1 MAAGESMQRTL
12 SSETTRTLKIGGLNI
27 RYGYMSQRGYYPDE
41 ENKPNQDSF
50 SINTSFAKQ
59 SADAL
64 FAVYDGHG
72 RDGDKCAQFS
82 SDHLPNL
89 LARHIKKLKKSMAG
103 QGQLPEDVEL
113 NKEKTQA
120 AINLAHKQ
128 CNRAMHASRD
138 FEDALSG
145 TTAISTYFQGRR
157 NRVTISN
164 VGDSRAVLGQ
174 KIRRADG
181 GVGVGGEES
190 YRALPLSRDQ
200 TPYRSGERKRI
211 RACGARILSLDQIEG
226 VEPVN
231 EMDDDTYTD
240 FELGE
245 EIDEGG
251 DPPRVWH
258 PTLDYPGTAFTRSLG
273 DQLAEELGVIAD
285 PEMVTRELVSGDEI
299 IVLASD
305 GVFEFLTNQS
315 VIDICA
321 KFRQDPLEACRAVI
335 AQSYELWLQYE
346 LRTDDITMICIFIDG
361 IDDKSASMYKST
373 KNGLVSMQENDAP
386 DELMNEGVRAKLAN
400 TGKMSKRFGEIKAL
414 LEESLMDI
422 PSPEEGFDFDE
433 LYTEKAE
440 EDKECIRIAS
450 RASVM
455 LQSMSDAQMEKMYGV
470 MQPLLVNEGDWVI
483 RQGAEG
489 DRFYIVEDGTFE
501 VRIASHPG
509 EEDGGRVVHT
519 YHGSKAN
526 HRHPSF
532 GELALLYSAPRAA
545 TVIAKTDGKLWALHR
560 NALKAIL
567 LGQDGK
573 NEVVKVLRS
582 IRELEEFRDEE
593 IEDFA
598 SSMEEVSFKKGSKI
612 TNSGE
617 EGKTLYIVSK
627 GTCVIN
633 LEAGGEKLS
642 STLQNM
648 DYFGQEMMA
657 SGRYLATVEAL
668 SDATCWKLE
677 KKTILFSMKK
687 LQAVREG
694 RSTIQ

>member
-1 MAAGESMQRTL
+1 M
-12 SSETTRTLKIGGLNI
+12 
-27 RYGYMSQRGYYPDE
+27 
-41 ENKPNQDSF
+41 
-50 SINTSFAKQ
+50 
-59 SADAL
+59 
-64 FAVYDGHG
+64 YDGHG

-89 LARHIKKLKKSMAG
+89 LARHIKKVKKSIAE
-103 QGQLPEDVEL
+103 QGEPPEDVEL

-128 CNRAMHASRD
+128 CNRAMHASRE

-174 KIRRADG
+174 RITRENG
-181 GVGVGGEES
+181 GVGGEDS

-231 EMDDDTYTD
+231 DMDDDTYTD

-285 PEMVTRELVSGDEI
+285 PEMVTRELVEGDEI

-361 IDDKSASMYKST
+361 IDDNSANMFKST
-373 KNGLVSMQENDAP
+373 KNGLALPENDKP
-386 DELMNEGVRAKLAN
+386 DELKDDGSRATLAN
-400 TGKMSKRFGEIKAL
+400 SFSGKMSKRFVEIKSL

-422 PSPEEGFDFDE
+422 PSPEEGFDLDK
-433 LYTEKAE
+433 YRTEKAE

-455 LQSMSDAQMEKMYGV
+455 LQSMSETQLEQMFGV
-470 MQPLLVNEGDWVI
+470 MQPLLVQKGDWVI

-489 DRFYIVEDGTFE
+489 DRFYIVGTSFE
-501 VRIASHPG
+501 KPLCYLHFLRSLSHLIYFFTYL
-509 EEDGGRVVHT
+509 HN
-519 YHGSKAN
+519 YHG
-526 HRHPSF
+526 RGWRF
-532 GELALLYSAPRAA
+532 
-545 TVIAKTDGKLWALHR
+545 
-560 NALKAIL
+560 
-567 LGQDGK
+567 
-573 NEVVKVLRS
+573 
-582 IRELEEFRDEE
+582 
-593 IEDFA
+593 
-598 SSMEEVSFKKGSKI
+598 
-612 TNSGE
+612 
-617 EGKTLYIVSK
+617 
-627 GTCVIN
+627 
-633 LEAGGEKLS
+633 
-642 STLQNM
+642 
-648 DYFGQEMMA
+648 
-657 SGRYLATVEAL
+657 
-668 SDATCWKLE
+668 
-677 KKTILFSMKK
+677 
-687 LQAVREG
+687 
-694 RSTIQ
+694 